1 MHLTSI
7 DWIIMAA
14 AFAVYLA
21 IGLFV
26 GKSAGKDYD
35 SYFLSR
41 RSMPWW
47 LLGTSMVATT
57 FATDTPN
64 LVAGIVRRDGVFG
77 NWVWWAFLLTGTTT
91 VFLFAKL
98 WRRSNVLTDVEFYE
112 LRYSGEPAAFLRAFR
127 GIYLGVLFN
136 VMIMANV
143 TLAAVKIGGV
153 LLGLTPMQSILIASV
168 ITVAYSMVG
177 GLTGVLL
184 TDLVQF
190 VVAMAGALGAAVF
203 IVGLPEVGGLAK
215 LVSHPN
221 VIPKMAMVPD
231 FGEVH
236 SEVFAAV
243 FLFPLLVQ
251 WWSAYYPGAEPGGGG
266 YVVQRVLA
274 AKSEAHA
281 VGATLFFNAM
291 HYALRPWPWI
301 LVALASLIIY
311 PMDPPDKVAAAKT
324 AITRAGGEDK
334 VDEATRL
341 AARGVTSLRVAFPN
355 MPEQQVAHDLAY
367 PALLTRL
374 PAGLLGL
381 VVTSLIAAYMST
393 MSTQVNWGSSILV
406 NDVYRRF
413 MNPQA
418 TEGQMVWVGR
428 IATVALMVVSCA
440 VALVLQDALS
450 SFELLLQ
457 VGAGTGL
464 LLLLRWFW
472 WRVNA
477 AAEIT
482 AMVVSFAMALLFFV
496 WRKTGGTPPSGV
508 GQMLWGVAV
517 TTGAWV
523 LVALFTKP
531 TEEERLREFYRR
543 IQPGGPGWRHVLER
557 AEHERQRIRDPKM
570 KSDLPVGLLASA
582 GATAG
587 IWALIFAGGFFLY
600 GQPLSA
606 LGMLAITAAGGGLV
620 LWCWKRLSFGAAN
633 QGATRAG
640 ANPA

>member
-1 MHLTSI
+1 MHLETI

-14 AFAVYLA
+14 AFAVYLL

-26 GKSAGKDYD
+26 GKSAGKDYE
-35 SYFLSR
+35 SYFLSG

-64 LVAGIVRRDGVFG
+64 LVAGIVRRDGVMG

-98 WRRSNVLTDVEFYE
+98 WRRSNVLTDIEFYE
-112 LRYSGEPAAFLRAFR
+112 LRYSGKPAAFLRGFR
-127 GIYLGVLFN
+127 AVYLGVFFN
-136 VMIMANV
+136 VLIMANV
-143 TLAAVKIGGV
+143 TLAAIKIGGV

-168 ITVAYSMVG
+168 VTVAYSMVG

-190 VVAMAGALGAAVF
+190 VIAMVGSVWAAHF
-203 IVGLPEVGGLAK
+203 IVGLPEIGGLAS
-215 LVSHPN
+215 LVSRPE
-221 VIPKMAMVPD
+221 VQAKMAMLPD
-231 FGEVH
+231 FSQIH
-236 SEVFAAV
+236 SEA
-243 FLFPLLVQ
+243 FLALFLLPLLVQ

-274 AKSEAHA
+274 ARSEGHA
-281 VGATLFFNAM
+281 VGATLFFNVM

-301 LVALASLIIY
+301 LVALASLVIY
-311 PMDPPDKVAAAKT
+311 PMDPPERMAAAT
-324 AITRAGGEDK
+324 AAIQKAGGPDK

-341 AARGVTSLRVAFPN
+341 AARGVTTLRASFPK
-355 MPEQQVAHDLAY
+355 MPESQIAHDLAY

-374 PAGLLGL
+374 PAGLLGI

-413 MNPQA
+413 INPKA
-418 TEGQMVWVGR
+418 TENGMVWVGR
-428 IATVALMVVSCA
+428 FATVGLMAAACG
-440 VALVLQDALS
+440 VALILQDALS

-464 LLLLRWFW
+464 LLMLRWFW
-472 WRVNA
+472 WRINA

-482 AMVVSFAMALLFFV
+482 AMIVSFAMAVLFFL
-496 WRKTGGTPPSGV
+496 WKRYGDTPPPSGAA
-508 GQMLWGVAV
+508 QMLWGVGV
-517 TTGAWV
+517 TTVSWI
-523 LVALFTKP
+523 LVALVTAP
-531 TEEERLREFYRR
+531 TDESALREFYRR
-543 IQPGGPGWRHVLER
+543 IQPGGPGWTHVLGR
-557 AEHERQRIRDPKM
+557 AEHERVQIRNPDV
-570 KSDLPVGLLASA
+570 KSDMTIGLLASA
-582 GATAG
+582 AATAG
-587 IWALIFAGGFFLY
+587 IWSLIFASGYLIY
-600 GQPLSA
+600 GRLMPGLAMAAIALVSA
-606 LGMLAITAAGGGLV
+606 VIVAG
-620 LWCWKRLSFGAAN
+620 CWKHLTFSKD
-633 QGATRAG
+633 
-640 ANPA
+640 

>member
-1 MHLTSI
+1 
-7 DWIIMAA
+7 
-14 AFAVYLA
+14 
-21 IGLFV
+21 
-26 GKSAGKDYD
+26 
-35 SYFLSR
+35 
-41 RSMPWW
+41 
-47 LLGTSMVATT
+47 
-57 FATDTPN
+57 
-64 LVAGIVRRDGVFG
+64 
-77 NWVWWAFLLTGTTT
+77 
-91 VFLFAKL
+91 
-98 WRRSNVLTDVEFYE
+98 
-112 LRYSGEPAAFLRAFR
+112 
-127 GIYLGVLFN
+127 
-136 VMIMANV
+136 
-143 TLAAVKIGGV
+143 
-153 LLGLTPMQSILIASV
+153 
-168 ITVAYSMVG
+168 
-177 GLTGVLL
+177 
-184 TDLVQF
+184 
-190 VVAMAGALGAAVF
+190 
-203 IVGLPEVGGLAK
+203 
-215 LVSHPN
+215 
-221 VIPKMAMVPD
+221 
-231 FGEVH
+231 
-236 SEVFAAV
+236 
-243 FLFPLLVQ
+243 
-251 WWSAYYPGAEPGGGG
+251 
-266 YVVQRVLA
+266 
-274 AKSEAHA
+274 
-281 VGATLFFNAM
+281 
-291 HYALRPWPWI
+291 
-301 LVALASLIIY
+301 
-311 PMDPPDKVAAAKT
+311 
-324 AITRAGGEDK
+324 
-334 VDEATRL
+334 
-341 AARGVTSLRVAFPN
+341 

-543 IQPGGPGWRHVLER
+543 IQPGGPGWRPVLER